1 MIALGVVH
9 PQFWATNGNEAKENF
24 HIHLAILKAAF
35 CVPHK
40 VSEDGNIMLAFL
52 SSQTLDLQ
60 TFVFKMTMLH
70 NAKAIF

>member
-1 MIALGVVH
+1 VY

-24 HIHLAILKAAF
+24 HIHLAILKATF

-40 VSEDGNIMLAFL
+40 VSENGNLMLALL

-60 TFVFKMTMLH
+60 TFFFKMTMLH